1 MKGKDYLAVLSLDGT
16 LSVFEQEA
24 HTFSRFLPGFLVPGP
39 ITYVERTDSF
49 IIANSSFGLDCFK
62 YQSLAVAT
70 DSKTE
75 SQEISTGRKLVSDW
89 GFGVGEPISDI
100 QVGVQ
105 LELIVFTCLSKSRSF
120 QVMTRTSHQ
129 LLSFLADK
137 H

>member
-1 MKGKDYLAVLSLDGT
+1 MLSLDGT

-105 LELIVFTCLSKSRSF
+105 LEL
-120 QVMTRTSHQ
+120 
-129 LLSFLADK
+129 
-137 H
+137 